1 MATKK
6 ISKSGNYNINITKNS
21 KDTVYVLKDSSLAS
35 SVSLNFNR
43 ENGYNSTYSRFYKNG
58 NDLVITVV
66 YDEKLITNTIK
77 DYFLYDSNYPSSL
90 SNPNFVKVDNSSI
103 GNPNNIFKSYV
114 SGFFSNKDQQSAVFL
129 GSKGS
134 DTYLISKPLDGG
146 AQLDDFGGND
156 SYNIQASYTGQAFL
170 NLTDYFGND
179 NYNMSNNTNVFV
191 KDKKGSDIY
200 KANGVKKVD
209 IADDDGNDKY
219 TMINSTKS
227 IKIADSKGKDIYEIN
242 ASGDVNST
250 ITDKTGNDK
259 YLLLNGARI
268 FKVIDES
275 GNDSYEYVAA
285 SKETAYI
292 EDKAGNDNY
301 NFSSVDNQ
309 NITDDKGND
318 KYNFSNIN
326 MSNTSYSAYIHDNA
340 GKDNYTVNVSN
351 NLTVIDKVGDDK
363 YNILNS
369 KKLVITDGEEGSKK
383 GGNDKYILNNVNQVG
398 LDSISNQY
406 NITDFAGK
414 DSYNITNG
422 SKIRIN
428 DNNTDKKTSADKYD
442 ISVNSQAR
450 IYDQA
455 GNDTYKVN
463 TSRGYITDYSG
474 NDKYNIVDGNNFF
487 EAAGVLNTSIIDDS
501 EGNDSYNISNSTV
514 TLGDN
519 VGNDNYTISSNSN
532 VDITDLS
539 SSNDTYKINS
549 MNNQVKIDDKGGT
562 KDKLTL
568 SNVNKDNLI
577 FMADFDVKCDISTT
591 DDFVN
596 SGALI
601 IFDKTNNGFIKIE
614 NFFETFDTD
623 RGTYIETRQGH
634 EQKGTGYIETI
645 NVGKKNISKD
655 ILAFANYNDL
665 LSLAGEV
672 GSWLCKPSHEYD
684 SVGALLDSG
693 NTLDIADFILT
704 MGNLT

>member
-6 ISKSGNYNINITKNS
+6 ISKSGNYNFNITKNS

-35 SVSLNFNR
+35 SVSLNFNFDKK
-43 ENGYNSTYSRFYKNG
+43 NGYNSTYSKFYKNG

-103 GNPNNIFKSYV
+103 GNPNYILKSYA
-114 SGFFSNKDQQSAVFL
+114 SGFFSDYNQQSAFL
-129 GSKGS
+129 VGSKGS
-134 DTYLISKPLDGG
+134 DTYLISKVYDGG

-156 SYNIQASYTGQAFL
+156 NYNIQASYTGQAFL

-191 KDKKGSDIY
+191 KDKKGNDIY

-309 NITDDKGND
+309 NITDEKGND

-326 MSNTSYSAYIHDNA
+326 MSGNYSSYVHDDA

-351 NLTVIDKVGDDK
+351 NLTVTDKVGDDK

-369 KKLVITDGEEGSKK
+369 KKLVITDGEVGSKK

-539 SSNDTYKINS
+539 SSNDTYKVNGMNSVVTIN
-549 MNNQVKIDDKGGT
+549 DEGGS

-568 SNVNKDNLI
+568 SGVDKNNLI
-577 FMADFDVKCDISTT
+577 FMADFD
-591 DDFVN
+591 DDCNYIYRSIVC
-596 SGALI
+596 SGSLI
-601 IFDKTNNGFIKIE
+601 IFDKTNNGYVKID
-614 NFFETFDTD
+614 NFFNTYHTDDTD
-623 RGTYIETRQGH
+623 YIVTTPGN
-634 EQKGTGYIETI
+634 QKGDGYIETI
-645 NVGKKNISKD
+645 KAGNKSISND
-655 ILAFANYNDL
+655 ILAFANEQDL
-665 LSLAGEV
+665 LALAGEV
-672 GSWLCKPSHEYD
+672 GSWLCNSSHEYD

-704 MGNLT
+704 MGNLA